1 MRRYRPR
8 RHVAKSVGI
17 DVHDIGYWRSALD
30 VLRSEIDE
38 FEALA
43 AQKGKQ

>member
-1 MRRYRPR
+1 
-8 RHVAKSVGI
+8 
-17 DVHDIGYWRSALD
+17 VHDIGYWRSALD
-30 VLRSEIDE
+30 VLRGEIDE